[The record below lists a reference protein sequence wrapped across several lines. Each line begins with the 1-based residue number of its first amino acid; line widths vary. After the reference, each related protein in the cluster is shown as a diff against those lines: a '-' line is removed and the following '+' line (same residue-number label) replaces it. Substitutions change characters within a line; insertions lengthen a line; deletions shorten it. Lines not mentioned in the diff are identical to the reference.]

1 MDDRDSRGLLKSIL
15 GLFARKQP
23 ERSTPASLKS
33 QALDA
38 WVRTD
43 AYLQHETN
51 DFDDYEPAQVH
62 RTLTTFE
69 NLVHHDSGLDSA
81 AVRTFHSSISHHF
94 SPYFAIMADQRTIA
108 AGLEQRCTIPKAAG
122 CLPHDSATRP

>member
-1 MDDRDSRGLLKSIL
+1 MMEDPRGLLKSIL

-23 ERSTPASLKS
+23 ESSTPASLQS

-43 AYLQHETN
+43 SYLQHETN
-51 DFDDYEPAQVH
+51 NFDDYEPAQIK

-69 NLVHHDSGLDSA
+69 DLLHYESDPDSV
-81 AVRTFHSSISHHF
+81 AVSTFPSSRSYYLSLHL
-94 SPYFAIMADQRTIA
+94 ATIA
-108 AGLEQRCTIPKAAG
+108 DPSTIASGLEQPCTVPKAAG
-122 CLPHDSATRP
+122 CPSHDTAT